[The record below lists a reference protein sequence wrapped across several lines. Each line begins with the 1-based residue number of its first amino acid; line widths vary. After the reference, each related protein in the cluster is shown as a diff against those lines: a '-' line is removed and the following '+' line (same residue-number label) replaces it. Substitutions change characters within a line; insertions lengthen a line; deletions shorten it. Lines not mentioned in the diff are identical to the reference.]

1 MRSQKN
7 SKDLMP
13 KERKRVFVET
23 RDNRI
28 SEMVLETFANDDQL
42 DYENLVAEEEYNL
55 EKRSNAPPARQ

>member
-1 MRSQKN
+1 
-7 SKDLMP
+7 MP